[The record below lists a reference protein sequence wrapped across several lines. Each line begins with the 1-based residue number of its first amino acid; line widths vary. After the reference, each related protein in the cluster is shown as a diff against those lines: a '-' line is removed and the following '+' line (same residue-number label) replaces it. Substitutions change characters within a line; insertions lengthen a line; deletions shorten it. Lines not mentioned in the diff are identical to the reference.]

1 MIVKR
6 KNEMIDARIKFYII
20 LFNIV
25 AKSLYFQILNYY
37 LIKKKGKLLLDHG
50 KVEEKEKEKNI
61 RFG

>member
-37 LIKKKGKLLLDHG
+37 LIKKKGKLLLDRG
-50 KVEEKEKEKNI
+50 KVEEKKKEKNN

>member
-1 MIVKR
+1 
-6 KNEMIDARIKFYII
+6 MIDARIKFYII

-37 LIKKKGKLLLDHG
+37 LIKRGKLLLDHG

>member
-1 MIVKR
+1 MKR

-37 LIKKKGKLLLDHG
+37 LIKKKGKLLLNRG
-50 KVEEKEKEKNI
+50 KVEEKKKEKNN

>member
-37 LIKKKGKLLLDHG
+37 LIKRGKLLLDHG

>member
-1 MIVKR
+1 
-6 KNEMIDARIKFYII
+6 MIDARIKFYII

-37 LIKKKGKLLLDHG
+37 LIKKKGKLLLDRG
-50 KVEEKEKEKNI
+50 KVEEKKKEKNN